1 MDTTDKI
8 INELAVQLANK
19 AIEQANYKIFH
30 EEAQEKLVEAQARL
44 EEQQAQLA
52 RVNAVLDADQALKEL
67 FDEVAEKVE
76 AEKLEKED

>member
-52 RVNAVLDADQALKEL
+52 RVNKVLEVDEALKEL
-67 FDEVAEKVE
+67 FDEI